1 MSTSRTARHLS
12 SILIIFSGGAFSAC
26 AKPIKVKVIDSKRV
40 RVESTVNSTSS
51 GTVEADQQAVLGFST
66 SGRVSRV
73 HVRPGD
79 TVRKGQLL
87 AELESTDLQT
97 ISRDAAT
104 ELGRAR
110 ELFSS
115 GLVSKAALD
124 EASKASEVARASL
137 DRAVIRAPFGGLIT
151 EVNLEVGELPNSATA
166 TAGKAPVRIV
176 DLNPR
181 LIRGSV
187 DETDLAHIKV
197 GAPARIKIP
206 AVRQQPF
213 QGEVTRVVPFVS
225 TIKEQ
230 DRTSLVEFK
239 IVESDSK
246 EKPLILP
253 VGASADIEIVIDA
266 KDTVLAVPTR
276 AILGSTGKRFLFI
289 REGKLAKR
297 VDLKT
302 GLFNYDRTEILEGI
316 QEGAQVLLPPD
327 DAELKDGLKI
337 ETEIQPW
344 P

>member
-230 DRTSLVEFK
+230 DRTSQ
-239 IVESDSK
+239 